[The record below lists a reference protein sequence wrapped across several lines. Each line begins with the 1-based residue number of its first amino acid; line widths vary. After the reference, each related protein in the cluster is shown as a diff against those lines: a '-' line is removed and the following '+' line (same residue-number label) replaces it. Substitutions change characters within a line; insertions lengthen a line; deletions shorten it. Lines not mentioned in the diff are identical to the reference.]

1 MKLFTLSEVGLAEGM
16 LISMQDL
23 GYTQI
28 PVIDVGGNKVI
39 KITKPYPGKL
49 FILHGHI
56 FINSKGEIGLIPLP
70 VGLTNES
77 ALVLFSSNEGVVAG
91 SSLISGSRGAVC
103 EVQIGEIFGFQNQLF
118 VFDGIN
124 ITRVKKEKQP

>member
-1 MKLFTLSEVGLAEGM
+1 MKLFTMNEVGVKEGI
-16 LISMQDL
+16 LISIQDL

-28 PVIDVGGNKVI
+28 PVIDVDGKKVI

-49 FILHGHI
+49 IILHGHI
-56 FINSKGEIGLIPLP
+56 FINSKDEIGLIPLP
-70 VGLTNES
+70 AGLTNES

-103 EVQIGEIFGFQNQLF
+103 EIKIGEIFGFQNQLF

-124 ITRVKKEKQP
+124 IKKEK